1 MNWIPSVLLLAL
13 FLLFLAANIS
23 GILNRHS
30 LVPFL
35 GAICGVLAL
44 SLMPI
49 EGARKFI
56 WVPIILDPGT
66 PMIIIELY
74 SALKGDRD
82 KQKDD

>member
-1 MNWIPSVLLLAL
+1 
-13 FLLFLAANIS
+13 
-23 GILNRHS
+23 
-30 LVPFL
+30 VPFL